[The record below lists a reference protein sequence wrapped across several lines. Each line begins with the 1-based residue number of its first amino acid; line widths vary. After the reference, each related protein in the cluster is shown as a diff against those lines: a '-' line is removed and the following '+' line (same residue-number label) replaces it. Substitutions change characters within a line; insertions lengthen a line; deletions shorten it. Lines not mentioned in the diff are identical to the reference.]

1 MLKDKFENNNMGD
14 FQNLYPLRLGVCE
27 EDDKL
32 MEKYELLLR
41 KSKELNENVKEK
53 IEKPFNTN

>member
-1 MLKDKFENNNMGD
+1 MKDKFENNNMGD

-32 MEKYELLLR
+32 MEKYELFLR

-53 IEKPFNTN
+53 IEKPLNTN

>member
-1 MLKDKFENNNMGD
+1 MKDKFENNNMGD

>member
-1 MLKDKFENNNMGD
+1 MKDKFENNNMGD

-32 MEKYELLLR
+32 MEKYELFLR

>member
-32 MEKYELLLR
+32 MEKYELFLR

>member
-32 MEKYELLLR
+32 MEKYELFLR

-53 IEKPFNTN
+53 IEKPLNTN

>member
-32 MEKYELLLR
+32 MEKYELFLK
-41 KSKELNENVKEK
+41 KSKELHENVKEK
-53 IEKPFNTN
+53 QEKP